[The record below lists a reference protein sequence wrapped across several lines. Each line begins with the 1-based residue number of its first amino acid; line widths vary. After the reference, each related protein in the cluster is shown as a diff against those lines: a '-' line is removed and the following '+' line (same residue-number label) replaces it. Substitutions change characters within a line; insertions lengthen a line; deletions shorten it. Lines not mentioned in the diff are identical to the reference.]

1 MSIAHDRT
9 RGALGVQS
17 IEVGLRLL
25 RPLIDA
31 GKPLNLKALA
41 DAAGFAAPKA
51 RRYLVSLIKAG
62 LVEQD
67 AHTGRYGF
75 GSLSFELGLNA
86 LGLLDPDKVAR
97 ATLAALEYEIGQ
109 SACLAV
115 WRTTGPTVLAVEPS
129 PQLGSVFVA
138 MRVGSTLP
146 LILSGSGQIFLA
158 FLPRDTTGAIVAKEC
173 RTFRKA
179 AGNVDQV
186 IEQVRRRGYAM
197 SKDATVPGISAIS
210 APVFNHDG
218 RLAYA
223 LTSFGPTASL
233 DTTPK
238 GAVVPT
244 LRAKADALSARIGF
258 RRTHQNGR

>member
-1 MSIAHDRT
+1 MSMARDRT
-9 RGALGVQS
+9 RDALGVQS

-31 GKPLNLKALA
+31 GKPLNLKTLA

-51 RRYLVSLIKAG
+51 RRYLVSLINAG

-97 ATLAALEYEIGQ
+97 AALADLELDIGQ
-109 SACLAV
+109 SVCLVV
-115 WRTTGPTVLAVEPS
+115 WATTGPTVLAVESS

-146 LILSGSGQIFLA
+146 LVLSGSGQIFLA
-158 FLPRDTTGAIVAKEC
+158 YLPREMTRAIVTKEC
-173 RTFRKA
+173 KSYKKSARE
-179 AGNVDQV
+179 VDEIV
-186 IEQVRRRGYAM
+186 ELVRRRGYAT
-197 SKDATVPGISAIS
+197 SKDATVPGIAAVS

-218 RLAYA
+218 RLVYA
-223 LTSFGPTASL
+223 MTSFGPTASL
-233 DTTPK
+233 DVTPK
-238 GAVVPT
+238 GAVLPT